1 MDTQAFIRDRF
12 AEFYKNKATD
22 IDAPSSI
29 EQREFGF
36 LIFKRNV
43 MVRHKGFSTV
53 ETLRSFIRQIVPLHA
68 YYSTAY
74 YELPEEK
81 MEGKGWLGADL
92 YFDIDADHVPT
103 ECGKVHDSWTCKNCD
118 FSGKGAA
125 PETCPMC
132 DNRSFNEKSWP
143 CDVCLESA
151 KQEMMKLVDLLTEDF
166 GFSSSEVS
174 VSFSGGRGYHVHV
187 ENEAIRDLSSVARKE
202 MVDYITG
209 VGLEPTFHG
218 LGESGVGRS
227 RGLSGPNLGDI
238 GWRGRIARGTHEF
251 LLDATEQDLEAVG
264 LKGRAIDEIVAGR
277 EDILESWKSRGPWAR
292 IKGVGM
298 ESWKAIVRRAIESQ
312 SVKIDTVVTTDIHRL
327 IRLPNALHGKTGL
340 LKVLFP
346 LGDMEKF
353 DPLKSA
359 VAFKKGEARVYV
371 EEAPKF
377 RLGEETF
384 GPFNKQKAELPIAA
398 AIFLLC
404 KGAAEVMD

>member
-1 MDTQAFIRDRF
+1 MDTQAFVRERF
-12 AEFYKNKATD
+12 AEFYKDRATD
-22 IDAPSSI
+22 IKAPSSI

-36 LIFKRNV
+36 LIFERNV
-43 MVRHKGFSTV
+43 MVRHKGFSTA
-53 ETLRSFIRQIVPLHA
+53 EDLRSSMRQIVPSHA

-81 MEGKGWLGADL
+81 MEDKGWLGADL
-92 YFDIDADHVPT
+92 YFDIDADHIPT
-103 ECGKVHDSWTCKNCD
+103 ECGKVHDSWTCRNCD
-118 FSGKGAA
+118 FSGKGIA

-132 DNRSFNEKSWP
+132 DNKSFNEKSWP

-166 GFSSSEVS
+166 GFSSAEVN

-187 ENEAIRDLSSVARKE
+187 ENEVVRDLDSVARKE
-202 MVDYITG
+202 MVDYVTG

-218 LGESGVGRS
+218 LAESGVGRS
-227 RGLSGPNLGDI
+227 RGLSGPNLGDV

-251 LLDATEQDLEAVG
+251 LLDATEEDLEGVG
-264 LKGRAIDEIVAGR
+264 LKRKAIDEIVAGR
-277 EDILESWKSRGPWAR
+277 DAILGSWKSRGPWAR
-292 IKGVGM
+292 VKGVGM
-298 ESWKAIVRRAIESQ
+298 ESWKAIVRGAIDSQ

-340 LKVLFP
+340 LKVSFAM
-346 LGDMEKF
+346 GDIEKF

-359 VAFKKGEARVYV
+359 VAFRRGEATVYV

-377 RLGEETF
+377 RLGEERF
-384 GPFNKQKAELPIAA
+384 GPYSRQKVELPMAA
-398 AIFLLC
+398 AMFLLC
-404 KGAAEVMD
+404 RGAAEVMN